1 MSAARGKGGRKASGR
16 KTGGRGADGRETAGR
31 TTAGRRAVGRE
42 TADRETVG
50 RTTAARKAAASGA
63 VGSPRTHDSAEL
75 HVRGEARYVDDL
87 PEPVGMLHAQLGL
100 ARRAHARV
108 QKLDLSAVTR
118 APGVAAVMSAA
129 DLPAAND
136 IGPVVPGD
144 LVFADGLVEFWG
156 QPLFAV
162 AAESWLEAR
171 RATALA
177 QVAYRDLPPILTVQE
192 ALARQSFVLPTE
204 VMKRGDPARA
214 LARAPHRLSGHFAM
228 GGQEHFYLEGQV
240 ALAVPGEGAT
250 MLVLSSSQHPTEVQH
265 LVAKVLGVPDGRIS
279 VEVRRL
285 GGGFGGKETQAAPVA
300 CVAALLAARTG
311 RPVKLRLDRDDDME
325 ATGKRHDFEVAWDAG
340 FDAEGR
346 ILGLDLT
353 LASRCGVTADLS
365 GAVNDR
371 AMLHADNAYWL
382 PDVAVTSHRCRTNT
396 VSNTA
401 FRGFGAPQGMLAVEQ
416 VMDEVARRLG
426 LEPLEVRRRNL
437 YGKRPRNVTP
447 YGQALT
453 DLELPGLIDT
463 LARTSRYRARRAE
476 VARFNE
482 ESRLVKRG
490 LALTPVKFGIAF
502 TALPMNQAG
511 ALVHVY
517 TDGSVHLNHG
527 GIEMGQGLYT
537 KVGQVV
543 ADELGVPL
551 DAVRLMATATEKVPN
566 TSPTAA
572 SSGSD
577 LNGEAARLAARAIRD
592 RLAGVAAGLLGGA
605 VRAVEFRGGRV
616 WSGKRSLPFAAV
628 AKAAHGAR
636 VSLSSAGFYRTPRIH
651 FDKVRHR
658 GRPFLYFSQGAA
670 VSEVEVDLLT
680 GEHRVR
686 RIDVLHDCGGSINP
700 ALDRG
705 QVEGGFVQGMGWLT
719 SEELVWSAEGR
730 LTTHAPS
737 TYKIPT
743 CRDVPEDFRVSLR
756 GRPNREPT
764 VRRSKAVGEPPFP
777 LAISVFMALKDA
789 VAAAG
794 GQGARPELDAPATP
808 ERLLRA
814 VEALQ
819 AGGAGGA
826 PSVDAGDAVASRPAS
841 RRAVASAS
849 ASASEA
855 ERS

>member
-1 MSAARGKGGRKASGR
+1 MSRAKRKGGPAVVRKVDGRGTSGRVADGR
-16 KTGGRGADGRETAGR
+16 KTDGRRTTGREATGRGA
-31 TTAGRRAVGRE
+31 VG
-42 TADRETVG
+42 A
-50 RTTAARKAAASGA
+50 
-63 VGSPRTHDSAEL
+63 PRPHDSAEL

-100 ARRAHARV
+100 ASRAHARV
-108 QKLDLSAVTR
+108 ERLDLSAVAR
-118 APGVAAVMSAA
+118 APGVAAVMAAA
-129 DLPAAND
+129 DLPVAND
-136 IGPVVPGD
+136 IGPVVGGD
-144 LVFADGLVEFWG
+144 LVFADGLVEFHG

-177 QVAYRDLPPILTVQE
+177 QVAYRDLPPILTVEE
-192 ALARQSFVLPTE
+192 ALARRSFVLPTE
-204 VMKRGDPARA
+204 IMTRGRPAQALERA
-214 LARAPHRLSGHFAM
+214 SHRLSGRFAM

-250 MLVLSSSQHPTEVQH
+250 MLVHSSTQAPTEVQH
-265 LVAKVLGVPDGRIS
+265 LVAKVLGVPHGQVS
-279 VEVRRL
+279 VETRRL

-311 RPVKLRLDRDDDME
+311 RPVKLRLDRDDDMV
-325 ATGKRHDFEVAWDAG
+325 ATGKRHDFLVRYDVG

-346 ILGLDLT
+346 LLGLDLE
-353 LASRCGVTADLS
+353 LASRCGVTPDLS

-382 PDVAVTSHRCRTNT
+382 PHVSITSHRCRTNT

-401 FRGFGAPQGMLAVEQ
+401 FRGFGAPQGMLAIEEVL
-416 VMDEVARRLG
+416 DEVARHLRLD
-426 LEPLEVRRRNL
+426 PLEVRLRNL
-437 YGKRPRNVTP
+437 YGPRPRNVTP
-447 YGQALT
+447 YGQALG
-453 DLELPGLIDT
+453 DFEVPALVDE

-476 VARFNE
+476 IDRFNAG
-482 ESRLVKRG
+482 SRHVKRG

-511 ALVHVY
+511 ALVHVF
-517 TDGSVHLNHG
+517 TDGSVQLNHG
-527 GIEMGQGLYT
+527 GIEMGQGLFT
-537 KVGQVV
+537 KVAQVV
-543 ADELGVPL
+543 AGELGVPL
-551 DAVRLMATATEKVPN
+551 EAVRLMPTATEKVPN

-577 LNGEAARLAARAIRD
+577 LNGEAARLAARTLRD
-592 RLAGVAAGLLGGA
+592 RLAAVAAGLLGVAAGS
-605 VRAVEFRGGRV
+605 VEFRDGRV
-616 WSGKRSLPFAAV
+616 HAGGRSLPFAAV
-628 AKAAHGAR
+628 AKAAHSGR
-636 VSLSSAGFYRTPRIH
+636 VGLSATGFYRTPKIH
-651 FDKVRHR
+651 FDRKRHR

-670 VSEVEVDLLT
+670 AAEVEVDLLT

-686 RIDVLHDCGGSINP
+686 RVDLLHDCGGSLNP

-719 SEELVWSAEGR
+719 NEELVWDGEGR

-743 CRDVPEDFRVSLR
+743 CHDVPADFRVALR
-756 GRPNREPT
+756 GEPNREPT
-764 VRRSKAVGEPPFP
+764 VGRSKAIGEPPFP

-794 GQGARPELDAPATP
+794 GPGARPALDAPATP
-808 ERLLRA
+808 ERILAA
-814 VEALQ
+814 VEAVQ
-819 AGGAGGA
+819 GAARASGEAGQPG
-826 PSVDAGDAVASRPAS
+826 
-841 RRAVASAS
+841 
-849 ASASEA
+849 
-855 ERS
+855 